1 MLFLDDKLGYQLQNL
16 HFFKLVMKRWQFHPV
31 TNHNIWDSIF
41 DLVEHVSNKMVQE
54 QWGNEILCVAASAG
68 CMPIIRR
75 LMDIA
80 QQKTDLR
87 SELLRASQLGP
98 ERHQSIGEAVMGNH
112 FNVVR
117 YLLRQTGIEAHLHY
131 RNARGENVLH
141 LAAGICNPYM
151 FDMLISRF
159 QEGVF
164 QTDNP
169 GYTPL
174 MRIVVN
180 PSLSEGRHE
189 SAKVLLRESRTC
201 WKGHS
206 GSGQHNPLRTALDLG
221 DLDMGRVLVSTVDPD
236 M

>member
-1 MLFLDDKLGYQLQNL
+1 
-16 HFFKLVMKRWQFHPV
+16 
-31 TNHNIWDSIF
+31 
-41 DLVEHVSNKMVQE
+41 
-54 QWGNEILCVAASAG
+54 
-68 CMPIIRR
+68 
-75 LMDIA
+75 MDIA

-87 SELLRASQLGP
+87 SGLLRASQLGP

-117 YLLRQTGIEAHLHY
+117 YLLGQTGIEAHLHY
-131 RNARGENVLH
+131 QNARGENVLH

-151 FDMLISRF
+151 FNMLISRF

-164 QTDNP
+164 QTDNQ
-169 GYTPL
+169 GYTLL

-180 PSLSEGRHE
+180 PSLSEGWHE
-189 SAKVLLRESRTC
+189 SAKVLLRESRTG